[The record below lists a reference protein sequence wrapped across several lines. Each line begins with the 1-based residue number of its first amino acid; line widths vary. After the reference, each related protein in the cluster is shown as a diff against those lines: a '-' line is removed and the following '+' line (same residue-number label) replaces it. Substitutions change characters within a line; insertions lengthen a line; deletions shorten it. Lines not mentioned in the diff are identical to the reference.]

1 MPPDCAS
8 NMSRRAWS
16 AAPMPAISR
25 VMAMPPNSPATI
37 SRPCARGAR
46 RPSAKGL
53 SPDRPEDERAAI
65 IDRFYDAYET
75 QVRELPEGHGMD
87 YVHCYLV
94 IRKA

>member
-1 MPPDCAS
+1 VVGCPYARDFAGHGDAAKFARDYIPTLRS
-8 NMSRRAWS
+8 WS
-16 AAPMPAISR
+16 E
-25 VMAMPPNSPATI
+25 ATF
-37 SRPCARGAR
+37 
-46 RPSAKGL
+46 AKGL